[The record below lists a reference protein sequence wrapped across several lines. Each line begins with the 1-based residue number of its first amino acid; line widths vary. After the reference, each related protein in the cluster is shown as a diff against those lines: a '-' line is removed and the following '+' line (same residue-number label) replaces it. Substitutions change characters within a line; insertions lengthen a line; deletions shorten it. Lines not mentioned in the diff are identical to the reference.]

1 MKRVIISICSLALVI
16 GLSCFGIV
24 YMKNACD
31 ELCEEIEEIEA
42 AYTEGNVSDAEARI
56 AKLEKEWEEKDKI
69 ISKFVR
75 YDRLGEI
82 SDTVTQLKILV
93 KNEEKGDFLSQT
105 AKIKKILEDSWAHE
119 KPDIKNIF

>member
-31 ELCEEIEEIEA
+31 ELCKEIEEIEA

-75 YDRLGEI
+75 YDRLGEV
-82 SDTVTQLKILV
+82 SDTVAQLKILV